1 MSGRAGGGQPATLPP
16 AGWAPRPRL
25 GPDGES
31 VLFLD
36 ETSGRSTLF
45 EFTDLPVAEPIRRWL
60 AERVAGQF
68 TTRSTVKRLPTARS
82 LVDTARHFAVVL
94 SEHPV
99 TVRRPED
106 VVAEHLLAFRR
117 RYEHLKP
124 RTVSG
129 YVENLRRLLRDDERL
144 SPDARA
150 GLAAIRVRAMSRR
163 DITKRGYTEVEWQE
177 ILTAV
182 RHDVRAA
189 RDRIHA
195 SWRLLVRYRAGELPT
210 GSEDVTLG
218 RLLDGFERTGQLPR
232 KVDTNGTPD
241 VHRCG
246 GLVKVAGMLC
256 LSPDELAAFALLL
269 VSLTGQNYGTIAAW
283 PAAHFRPDGGLTD
296 EGLALVESCK
306 PRRGPDREHMVI
318 ALEDLIT
325 GGDREHRWS
334 RSPLRVYRMLLD
346 LGDTARR
353 LSNSRGLFTGRIAKR
368 TVHTPSPWI
377 TALTSQHVQRWAAAR
392 GFPTATFA
400 VPGGKPVVSVRRL
413 RLTAIE
419 RRRRPVAHTAA
430 TMRDTYLMP
439 HPAVQAESHAVVAAT
454 LDSEVSKARDHAR
467 VPVFTQN
474 FVDLARSDPQAAAQQ
489 AGMSTK
495 QLAGLLDGSKDTVL
509 ASCQDHRASPYDPP
523 GAACSASFL
532 ACLDCA
538 NARALPHQLPI
549 QLAAIDALEQLRPH
563 LPPAL
568 WARRYAPRLDQLRD
582 ITAGFQ
588 PAEIDH
594 ARAGI
599 SDGHRQRVSDLL
611 EGRWDLH

>member
-1 MSGRAGGGQPATLPP
+1 MSGARGGQPAALPP

-25 GPDGES
+25 GPDGQS
-31 VLFLD
+31 VLFVD
-36 ETSGRSTLF
+36 ESSGRSTLF
-45 EFTDLPVAEPIRRWL
+45 DFVELPVAEPLRRWL
-60 AERVAGQF
+60 ADRVARRL

-99 TVRRPED
+99 TATRPED

-124 RTVSG
+124 RTVSS
-129 YVENLRRLLRDDERL
+129 YVENLRRLLLDDERL
-144 SPDARA
+144 SDDARA
-150 GLAAIRVRAMSRR
+150 GLAAIRVRGMGRR
-163 DITKRGYTEVEWQE
+163 DINKPGYTDTEWQE

-189 RDRIHA
+189 RDRIHTA
-195 SWRLLVRYRAGELPT
+195 RRLLARYRSGELPD
-210 GSEDVTLG
+210 GSEEATLG

-232 KVDTNGTPD
+232 KADTNGTPE
-241 VHRCG
+241 VYRCG

-269 VSLTGQNYGTIAAW
+269 ISLTGQNYGTIAAC

-325 GGDREHRWS
+325 GGDPDHRWS
-334 RSPLRVYRMLLD
+334 RSPLQVYRMLLD

-353 LSNSRGLFTGRIAKR
+353 LSNSQTLFAGRIAKK
-368 TVHTPSPWI
+368 TGHTPSPWI
-377 TALTSQHVQRWAAAR
+377 TTLTSHHVQRWAAAR
-392 GFPTATFA
+392 GFPTANAA
-400 VPGGKPVVSVRRL
+400 VPDGKPVISVKRL
-413 RLTAIE
+413 RRTAIE
-419 RRRRPVAHTAA
+419 RRRRPVAHSPT
-430 TMRDTYLMP
+430 TLRDRYLMP
-439 HPAVQAESHAVVAAT
+439 HPAVQAESHAIVAAA

-467 VPVFTQN
+467 VPVFTQD
-474 FVDLARSDPQAAAQQ
+474 FVDLARRDPQAAATQ
-489 AGMSTK
+489 AGISMG
-495 QLAGLLDGSKDTVL
+495 QLAGLIEGSQDTVL
-509 ASCQDHRASPYDPP
+509 ASCHDHLASPYTPP
-523 GAACSASFL
+523 GVACSASYL

-549 QLAAIDALEQLRPH
+549 QLAAIDALERLRPH
-563 LPPAL
+563 LPPAM
-568 WARRYAPRLDQLRD
+568 WARRYAPRLDQLQD
-582 ITAGFQ
+582 ITTGFQ
-588 PAEIDH
+588 RAEID
-594 ARAGI
+594 RAKAEI
-599 SDGHRQRVSDLL
+599 TDEHRHRINDLL
-611 EGRWDLH
+611 EGRWDVR

>member
-1 MSGRAGGGQPATLPP
+1 MSGAQGGQPAALPP

-25 GPDGES
+25 GPDGQS
-31 VLFLD
+31 VLFID
-36 ETSGRSTLF
+36 ESSGRSTLF
-45 EFTDLPVAEPIRRWL
+45 EFADLPVAEPLRRWL
-60 AERVAGQF
+60 AERVARRL
-68 TTRSTVKRLPTARS
+68 TTRSTVKRLPSARS

-99 TVRRPED
+99 RQPED
-106 VVAEHLLAFRR
+106 VVGEHMLDFRR

-124 RTVSG
+124 RTMSG
-129 YVENLRRLLRDDERL
+129 YVENLRGLLRDDERL
-144 SPDARA
+144 SSDARA
-150 GLAAIRVRAMSRR
+150 GLAAIRVRGMSRR
-163 DITKRGYTEVEWQE
+163 DISNRGYTDTEWQE
-177 ILTAV
+177 ILTAL

-195 SWRLLVRYRAGELPT
+195 ARRLLVRYRSGELPT
-210 GSEDVTLG
+210 GSEDMTLG

-232 KVDTNGTPD
+232 KFDTNATPE

-269 VSLTGQNYGTIAAW
+269 ISLTGQNYGTIAAW

-296 EGLALVESCK
+296 EGLALVEACK

-318 ALEDLIT
+318 ALEDLVT
-325 GGDREHRWS
+325 GGDPDQRWS

-353 LSNSRGLFTGRIAKR
+353 LSNSQGLFVGRIAKK

-377 TALTSQHVQRWAAAR
+377 TTLTSQHVQRWAAAR
-392 GFPTATFA
+392 GFPTSTFA
-400 VPGGKPVVSVRRL
+400 VPAGKPVVSVRRL

-419 RRRRPVAHTAA
+419 RRRRPVAHTAT
-430 TMRDTYLMP
+430 TMRDSYLMP
-439 HPAVQAESHAVVAAT
+439 QPAVQAESHAIVAAA
-454 LDSEVSKARDHAR
+454 LDNEVSKARDHAR
-467 VPVFTQN
+467 VPVFTQS
-474 FVDLARSDPQAAAQQ
+474 FVDLARRDPQSAATR
-489 AGMSTK
+489 AGMTIR
-495 QLAGLLDGSKDTVL
+495 QLAGLIEGSQDTVL
-509 ASCQDHRASPYDPP
+509 ASCQDHRASPYEPP
-523 GAACSASFL
+523 GVACSASFL

-538 NARALPHQLPI
+538 NARVLPHQLPI

-568 WARRYAPRLDQLRD
+568 WARRYAPRLDQLQD
-582 ITAGFQ
+582 ITTGFQ
-588 PAEIDH
+588 PAEID
-594 ARAGI
+594 RAKAEI
-599 SDGHRQRVSDLL
+599 TDEHRHRINDLL
-611 EGRWDLH
+611 EGRWDVH

>member
-1 MSGRAGGGQPATLPP
+1 
-16 AGWAPRPRL
+16 
-25 GPDGES
+25 
-31 VLFLD
+31 LFLD
-36 ETSGRSTLF
+36 ETTGHGTLF
-45 EFTDLPVAEPIRRWL
+45 EFTDLPVTEPIRRWL
-60 AERVAGQF
+60 AQRVAGRF
-68 TTRSTVKRLPTARS
+68 TTRSTVKRLPTAKS

-99 TVRRPED
+99 TVRQPED

-124 RTVSG
+124 RTVSS
-129 YVENLRRLLRDDERL
+129 YVENLRRLLLDDERL

-150 GLAAIRVRAMSRR
+150 GLAAIRIRGRGRR
-163 DITKRGYTEVEWQE
+163 DISKPGYTDTEWQE

-189 RDRIHA
+189 RDRIHTA
-195 SWRLLVRYRAGELPT
+195 RRLLARYRSGELPD
-210 GSEDVTLG
+210 GSEEATLG

-232 KVDTNGTPD
+232 KADTNGTPE

-269 VSLTGQNYGTIAAW
+269 ISLTGQNYGTIAAW

-296 EGLALVESCK
+296 EGLALVEACK
-306 PRRGPDREHMVI
+306 PRRGPDREHMVT

-325 GGDREHRWS
+325 GGDPDHRWS

-353 LSNSRGLFTGRIAKR
+353 LSNSQTLFAGRIAKK
-368 TVHTPSPWI
+368 TGHTPNPWI
-377 TALTSQHVQRWAAAR
+377 TTLTSQHVQRWAAAR
-392 GFPTATFA
+392 GFPTATAA
-400 VPGGKPVVSVRRL
+400 VPAGKPVISVKRL

-419 RRRRPVAHTAA
+419 RRRRPVAHSPT
-430 TMRDTYLMP
+430 TLRDSYLMP
-439 HPAVQAESHAVVAAT
+439 HPAVQTESHAIVAAA
-454 LDSEVSKARDHAR
+454 LDNEVSKARDHAR
-467 VPVFTQN
+467 VPVFTQY
-474 FVDLARSDPQAAAQQ
+474 FVDLARR
-489 AGMSTK
+489 MSTR
-495 QLAGLLDGSKDTVL
+495 QLAGLIEGSQDTVL
-509 ASCQDHRASPYDPP
+509 ASCQDHRASPFEPP
-523 GAACSASFL
+523 GVACSASFL

-549 QLAAIDALEQLRPH
+549 QLAAIDALEELRPH

-582 ITAGFQ
+582 ITTGFQ
-588 PAEIDH
+588 PAEID
-594 ARAGI
+594 RAKAEI
-599 SDGHRQRVSDLL
+599 SDEHRHRINDLL
-611 EGRWDLH
+611 EGRWDVR

>member
-1 MSGRAGGGQPATLPP
+1 VSSRAGGGQPATLPP
-16 AGWAPRPRL
+16 AGWAPQPRL
-25 GPDGES
+25 GPDGQS
-31 VLFLD
+31 VLFID
-36 ETSGRSTLF
+36 EASGRRTLF
-45 EFTDLPVAEPIRRWL
+45 DFTDLPVAEPIRRWL
-60 AERVAGQF
+60 ADGVARQV

-82 LVDTARHFAVVL
+82 LVDAARNFAVVL

-99 TVRRPED
+99 TVRQPED

-144 SPDARA
+144 SPHVRA
-150 GLAAIRVRAMSRR
+150 GLAAIRVRGMSQR
-163 DITKRGYTEVEWQE
+163 DVSKRGYTEVEWQE

-195 SWRLLVRYRAGELPT
+195 ARRLLVRYRAGELPT
-210 GSEDVTLG
+210 GSEDLTLG

-269 VSLTGQNYGTIAAW
+269 VSLTGQNYGTIVAW

-296 EGLALVESCK
+296 EGLALVEACK

-346 LGDTARR
+346 LGGTARR
-353 LSNSRGLFTGRIAKR
+353 LSNSQGLFTGRIAKK

-377 TALTSQHVQRWAAAR
+377 ATLTSQHVQRWAAAR
-392 GFPTATFA
+392 GFPTA
-400 VPGGKPVVSVRRL
+400 
-413 RLTAIE
+413 
-419 RRRRPVAHTAA
+419 AH
-430 TMRDTYLMP
+430 
-439 HPAVQAESHAVVAAT
+439 
-454 LDSEVSKARDHAR
+454 
-467 VPVFTQN
+467 
-474 FVDLARSDPQAAAQQ
+474 
-489 AGMSTK
+489 AGW
-495 QLAGLLDGSKDTVL
+495 
-509 ASCQDHRASPYDPP
+509 
-523 GAACSASFL
+523 SA
-532 ACLDCA
+532 
-538 NARALPHQLPI
+538 
-549 QLAAIDALEQLRPH
+549 
-563 LPPAL
+563 
-568 WARRYAPRLDQLRD
+568 W
-582 ITAGFQ
+582 
-588 PAEIDH
+588 
-594 ARAGI
+594 
-599 SDGHRQRVSDLL
+599 
-611 EGRWDLH
+611 

>member
-1 MSGRAGGGQPATLPP
+1 MSVHAGGGQRAALPP

-25 GPDGES
+25 GPDGQS

-36 ETSGRSTLF
+36 ETTGHGTLF
-45 EFTDLPVAEPIRRWL
+45 DFTDLPVAEPLRRWL
-60 AERVAGQF
+60 ADRVALRL

-99 TVRRPED
+99 TIRQPED

-124 RTVSG
+124 RTVSS
-129 YVENLRRLLRDDERL
+129 YVENLRRLLLEDEHL
-144 SPDARA
+144 SPDAQA
-150 GLAAIRVRAMSRR
+150 GLAAIRVRGMSRR
-163 DITKRGYTEVEWQE
+163 DISKPGYTDTEWQE
-177 ILTAV
+177 ILTVV

-189 RDRIHA
+189 RDRIHTA
-195 SWRLLVRYRAGELPT
+195 RRLLARYRAGELPT

-269 VSLTGQNYGTIAAW
+269 VALTGQNYGTIAAW

-325 GGDREHRWS
+325 DGDREHRWS

-346 LGDTARR
+346 LGETARR
-353 LSNSRGLFTGRIAKR
+353 LSNSQTLFAGRISKK

-377 TALTSQHVQRWAAAR
+377 TTLTSQHVQRWAAAR
-392 GFPTATFA
+392 GFPAATSA
-400 VPGGKPVVSVRRL
+400 VPSGKPVVSVKRL

-419 RRRRPVAHTAA
+419 RRRRPVAHSQT
-430 TMRDTYLMP
+430 TLRDSYLMP
-439 HPAVQAESHAVVAAT
+439 HPAVRAESHAIVAAA
-454 LDSEVSKARDHAR
+454 LENEVRKARDHAR
-467 VPVFTQN
+467 VPVFTQD
-474 FVDLARSDPQAAAQQ
+474 FVDLARRDPHSAATQ
-489 AGMSTK
+489 AGLSV
-495 QLAGLLDGSKDTVL
+495 QELAGLIEGSQDTVL
-509 ASCQDHRASPYDPP
+509 ASCQDHLASPYAPP
-523 GAACSASFL
+523 GVACSASFL

-563 LPPAL
+563 LSPAM

-582 ITAGFQ
+582 ITTGFQ
-588 PAEIDH
+588 PAEID
-594 ARAGI
+594 RAKAEI
-599 SDGHRQRVSDLL
+599 SDVHRHRINDLL
-611 EGRWDLH
+611 EGRWDVR

>member
-1 MSGRAGGGQPATLPP
+1 MSGARGGQPAALPP

-25 GPDGES
+25 GPDGQS
-31 VLFLD
+31 VLFVD
-36 ETSGRSTLF
+36 ESSGRSTLF
-45 EFTDLPVAEPIRRWL
+45 DFVELPVAEPLRRWL
-60 AERVAGQF
+60 ADRVARRL

-99 TVRRPED
+99 TATRPED

-124 RTVSG
+124 RTVSS
-129 YVENLRRLLRDDERL
+129 YVENLRRLLLDDERL
-144 SPDARA
+144 SDDARA
-150 GLAAIRVRAMSRR
+150 GLAAIRVRGMGRR
-163 DITKRGYTEVEWQE
+163 DINKPGYTDTEWQE

-189 RDRIHA
+189 RDRIHTA
-195 SWRLLVRYRAGELPT
+195 RRLLARYRSGELPD
-210 GSEDVTLG
+210 GSEEATLG

-232 KVDTNGTPD
+232 KADTNGTPE
-241 VHRCG
+241 VYRCG

-269 VSLTGQNYGTIAAW
+269 ISLTGQNYGTIAAC

-325 GGDREHRWS
+325 GGDPDHRWS
-334 RSPLRVYRMLLD
+334 RSPLQVYRMLLD

-353 LSNSRGLFTGRIAKR
+353 LSNSQTLFAGRIAKK
-368 TVHTPSPWI
+368 TGHTPSPWI
-377 TALTSQHVQRWAAAR
+377 TTLTSHHVQRWAAAR
-392 GFPTATFA
+392 GFPTANAA
-400 VPGGKPVVSVRRL
+400 VPDGKPVISVKRL
-413 RLTAIE
+413 RRTAIE
-419 RRRRPVAHTAA
+419 RRRRPVAHSPT
-430 TMRDTYLMP
+430 TLRDRYLMP
-439 HPAVQAESHAVVAAT
+439 HPAVQAESHAIVAAA

-467 VPVFTQN
+467 VPVFTQD
-474 FVDLARSDPQAAAQQ
+474 FVDLARRDPQAAATQ
-489 AGMSTK
+489 AGISMG
-495 QLAGLLDGSKDTVL
+495 QLAGLIEGSQDTVL
-509 ASCQDHRASPYDPP
+509 ASCHDHLASPYTPP
-523 GAACSASFL
+523 GVACSASFL

-549 QLAAIDALEQLRPH
+549 QLAAIDALERLRPH
-563 LPPAL
+563 LPPAM
-568 WARRYAPRLDQLRD
+568 WARRYAPRLDQLQD
-582 ITAGFQ
+582 ITTGFQ
-588 PAEIDH
+588 RAEID
-594 ARAGI
+594 RAKAEI
-599 SDGHRQRVSDLL
+599 TDEHRHRINDLL
-611 EGRWDLH
+611 EGRWDVR

>member
-1 MSGRAGGGQPATLPP
+1 MSAHAGGGQRATLPP

-25 GPDGES
+25 GPDGHS

-36 ETSGRSTLF
+36 ESTGRSTQF

-60 AERVAGQF
+60 AERVACRF
-68 TTRSTVKRLPTARS
+68 TTRATVKRLPTARS
-82 LVDTARHFAVVL
+82 LADTARHFAVVL

-99 TVRRPED
+99 PVRQPED

-117 RYEHLKP
+117 RYEHLRP

-129 YVENLRRLLRDDERL
+129 YVENLRRLLHDDERL
-144 SPDARA
+144 SPDAQA
-150 GLAAIRVRAMSRR
+150 GLAAIRVRGMSRR
-163 DITKRGYTEVEWQE
+163 DITKRGYAEVEWHE

-195 SWRLLVRYRAGELPT
+195 ARRLLVRYRAGELPA

-269 VSLTGQNYGTIAAW
+269 ISLTGQNYGTIAAW

-296 EGLALVESCK
+296 EGLALVEAFK

-353 LSNSRGLFTGRIAKR
+353 LSGSQGLFAGRIAKK
-368 TVHTPSPWI
+368 TAHTPSPWI

-392 GFPTATFA
+392 GFPTATSA
-400 VPGGKPVVSVRRL
+400 IPDGKPVVSVRRL

-419 RRRRPVAHTAA
+419 RRRRPVAHSPT
-430 TMRDTYLMP
+430 TLRDSYLMP
-439 HPAVQAESHAVVAAT
+439 HPAVRAESHAIVAAA
-454 LDSEVSKARDHAR
+454 LDDEVSKARDHAR
-467 VPVFTQN
+467 VPVFTQD
-474 FVDLARSDPQAAAQQ
+474 FVDLARRDPHSAATQ
-489 AGMSTK
+489 AGLSARE
-495 QLAGLLDGSKDTVL
+495 LAGLIEGSQDTVL
-509 ASCQDHRASPYDPP
+509 ASCQDHLASPYAPP
-523 GAACSASFL
+523 GVACSASFL

-549 QLAAIDALEQLRPH
+549 QLAAVDALEQLRPH
-563 LPPAL
+563 LPAAL

-599 SDGHRQRVSDLL
+599 TDGHRQRFSDLL
-611 EGRWDLH
+611 EGQWDLH